1 MEIVSFIQHFVFV
14 NFNQENGKLPVTF
27 KWEMKL
33 FASYPD
39 VSLFRWK
46 FARKERREG
55 EKGRPPLLFLLP
67 MVHCDSSPVTGVSRS
82 PLCGKIRSTWDE
94 GDLGPSSDLVLN
106 RRDKNQYVVAELYPW
121 SKFYFLLFTK
131 SYNIPPPPPP
141 PPTDKKRFEERK
153 FQPKIKLNSKK
164 YICQLPFCR
173 SYMSFLEYYAEKKG
187 ESDWWT
193 ISKKRFRKSFTSLTR
208 EWEKFS
214 SIASWCMLFF

>member
-131 SYNIPPPPPP
+131 SYNIPLPLPPPLPHRQKKVRGKKIS
-141 PPTDKKRFEERK
+141 TKDKTE
-153 FQPKIKLNSKK
+153 QQKIHLS
-164 YICQLPFCR
+164 
-173 SYMSFLEYYAEKKG
+173 
-187 ESDWWT
+187 
-193 ISKKRFRKSFTSLTR
+193 TSIL
-208 EWEKFS
+208 
-214 SIASWCMLFF
+214 